1 MAKMIVNDTI
11 TSKHVIEKV
20 NKDSELNLKVKMN
33 KFDIETTSFLKGQN
47 LKAGIN
53 PTYEFEGKLYVVKVS
68 KELPIMRKEFT
79 EAKGAATSD
88 YQNELEKNWID
99 SLRGKYKVKVYKKV
113 LYNLGK

>member
-1 MAKMIVNDTI
+1 
-11 TSKHVIEKV
+11 
-20 NKDSELNLKVKMN
+20 
-33 KFDIETTSFLKGQN
+33 
-47 LKAGIN
+47 
-53 PTYEFEGKLYVVKVS
+53 
-68 KELPIMRKEFT
+68 MRKEFT